1 MKEESDL
8 FSDAEG
14 NTGGDPCPHVPFI
27 GTAFVA
33 RAASILATGDGYG
46 RAVKCGTII
55 PG

>member
-1 MKEESDL
+1 MMGKSDL

-27 GTAFVA
+27 GTVFVA
-33 RAASILATGDGYG
+33 RAASILATSDGYG
-46 RAVKCGTII
+46 GAVKCGTII